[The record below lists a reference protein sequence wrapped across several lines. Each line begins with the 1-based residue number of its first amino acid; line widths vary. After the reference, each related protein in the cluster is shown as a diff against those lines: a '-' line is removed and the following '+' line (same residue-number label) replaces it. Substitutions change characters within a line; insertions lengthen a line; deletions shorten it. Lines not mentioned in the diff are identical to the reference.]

1 MKVTIGNPKPE
12 GTQENAIHHFSDNR
26 TTNHYCPVTDVID
39 RISDKWSVHAIIML
53 GRNEKLRFGE
63 LKKGIQGISQRM
75 LTVTLK
81 HLEQDGLLTR
91 TVFPQ
96 IPPKVEYQLTELG
109 RSLLGQLIQLSE
121 WASENMNHIL
131 RAREEHI
138 LKSDR

>member
-1 MKVTIGNPKPE
+1 MKVTIGNNE
-12 GTQENAIHHFSDNR
+12 HRGTQENVLEHFSDKSS
-26 TTNHYCPVTDVID
+26 TNHYCPVTDIID
-39 RISDKWSVHAIIML
+39 RISDKWSVHAIIIL
-53 GRNEKLRFGE
+53 GRTDKLRFGE
-63 LKKGIQGISQRM
+63 LKKEIHGISQRM

-91 TVFPQ
+91 TVYPQ

-121 WASENMNHIL
+121 WASENMNQIL

-138 LKSDR
+138 LRKE

>member
-1 MKVTIGNPKPE
+1 MKVTIGNNKPE
-12 GTQENAIHHFSDNR
+12 GTQENAMHYFSDNHS
-26 TTNHYCPVTDVID
+26 TNHYCPVTDVID

-91 TVFPQ
+91 TVYPQ
-96 IPPKVEYQLTELG
+96 IPPKVEYQLTDLG

-138 LKSDR
+138 LKNE

>member
-1 MKVTIGNPKPE
+1 MKVTIGNKELE
-12 GTQENAIHHFSDNR
+12 GTQENAMDHFSDNHS
-26 TTNHYCPVTDVID
+26 TNHYCPVTDVID
-39 RISDKWSVHAIIML
+39 RISDKWSVHAIILL
-53 GRNEKLRFGE
+53 GKNEKLRFGE
-63 LKKGIQGISQRM
+63 LKKGIHGISQRM

-109 RSLLGQLIQLSE
+109 RSLLGQLIKLSE
-121 WASENMNHIL
+121 WASENMVHIL

-138 LKSDR
+138 LKND